1 MNESELR
8 TRSMSSQ
15 PDANK
20 PVRIVE
26 LKQTDTDAAAHIHLV
41 AARMR
46 QTLIEVL
53 GQERG
58 SAMYSLPWL
67 VDRVEFHLDPARS
80 TGAVLLALDGRD
92 AAVIG
97 HTIVRVEVQEEC
109 PRLGLF
115 STIYVVPEKRRAGVA
130 RALVAAEICRVFDG
144 RAVRAEPGVNEI
156 AVSVR
161 RGLNRAGGDMRQPAV
176 KGAGD
181 INLVGGIDAD
191 IANEPAPRLAEIGR
205 P

>member
-130 RALVAAEICRVFDG
+130 RALVAAGETWLLAHHVHALATNTDKDNVKLIRLFEG
-144 RAVRAEPGVNEI
+144 HGYQIAVRTEEMVQLRRDVAAGV
-156 AVSVR
+156 AV
-161 RGLNRAGGDMRQPAV
+161 
-176 KGAGD
+176 
-181 INLVGGIDAD
+181 DA
-191 IANEPAPRLAEIGR
+191 
-205 P
+205 

>member
-58 SAMYSLPWL
+58 
-67 VDRVEFHLDPARS
+67 
-80 TGAVLLALDGRD
+80 
-92 AAVIG
+92 
-97 HTIVRVEVQEEC
+97 
-109 PRLGLF
+109 PRFGSF
-115 STIYVVPEKRRAGVA
+115 VAIYGIPET
-130 RALVAAEICRVFDG
+130 RALIG
-144 RAVRAEPGVNEI
+144 RAL
-156 AVSVR
+156 
-161 RGLNRAGGDMRQPAV
+161 RGELA
-176 KGAGD
+176 GAGEQ
-181 INLVGGIDAD
+181 AS
-191 IANEPAPRLAEIGR
+191 
-205 P
+205 

>member
-1 MNESELR
+1 MNQSALR
-8 TRSMSSQ
+8 TRPMSSQ
-15 PDANK
+15 SDAHK

-41 AARMR
+41 ATRMR

-58 SAMYSLPWL
+58 PTMYSLPWL

-80 TGAVLLALDGRD
+80 TGAVLLALDGRN

-97 HTIVRVEVQEEC
+97 HTIVRVEAQADC

-130 RALVAAEICRVFDG
+130 RALVAAGETWLLAHDVHALATNTGKDNVKLIRLFEG
-144 RAVRAEPGVNEI
+144 HGYQIAVRTEEMVQL
-156 AVSVR
+156 R
-161 RGLNRAGGDMRQPAV
+161 RDV
-176 KGAGD
+176 
-181 INLVGGIDAD
+181 
-191 IANEPAPRLAEIGR
+191 EPAFAADAMET
-205 P
+205 